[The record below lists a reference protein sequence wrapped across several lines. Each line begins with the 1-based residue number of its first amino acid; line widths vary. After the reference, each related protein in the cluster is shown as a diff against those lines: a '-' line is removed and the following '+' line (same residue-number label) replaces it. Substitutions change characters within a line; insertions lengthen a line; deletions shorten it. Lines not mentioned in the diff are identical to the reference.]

1 MGVVDGRMVGHVTP
15 HCAAAAAPGSEQ
27 AMRRNGSWPPCW
39 ILAKFQIT
47 SVFRM
52 IVGWLI
58 GRKGGEDE
66 LPRH

>member
-1 MGVVDGRMVGHVTP
+1 MVGHAPT
-15 HCAAAAAPGSEQ
+15 HCAPAAPGSKQ
-27 AMRRNGSWPPCW
+27 AMRRNGSWSPSW

-47 SVFRM
+47 SVLQDDCR
-52 IVGWLI
+52 IV